1 MHVRI
6 ELKNVKEEGG
16 STKSDSGL
24 LKEKCH
30 KFVKYFHKF
39 KKNLKVCLKFLKL
52 KASSVS

>member
-1 MHVRI
+1 MHVWI
-6 ELKNVKEEGG
+6 KLKNVKEEGG

-30 KFVKYFHKF
+30 NFVKYFHKF
-39 KKNLKVCLKFLKL
+39 KKNFKVSLKILKL